1 MENLEVEEPKEV
13 KLIVTEEMRSY
24 IYDITKWAKFLS
36 IVGYA
41 VAILLVLGSF
51 QIGSLLNSN
60 PGALASLGPLA
71 KGGSTV
77 ISIMYLLIA
86 LFYFYPSMLLSR
98 ISARGKQAV
107 LFGDQDNLNSTVLQ
121 MKSLFKFWG
130 IITLV
135 IIVAYVLLVVL
146 VGSGIGVK

>member
-1 MENLEVEEPKEV
+1 MEDLETAEPTAV

-36 IVGYA
+36 IIGYA
-41 VAILLVLGSF
+41 VAILLLLGSF
-51 QIGSLLNSN
+51 SIGSLLNSN
-60 PGALASLGPLA
+60 PSALAALGPLA
-71 KGGSTV
+71 KGGSTL
-77 ISIMYLLIA
+77 ISIIYLLIA
-86 LFYFYPSMLLSR
+86 AFYFYPSMLLGR

-107 LFGDQDNLNSTVLQ
+107 LFGDQENLDSTLLQ

-135 IIVAYVLLVVL
+135 IIVAYVLLVIL
-146 VGSGIGVK
+146 VGSGLAK